1 MTDALKFFVPG
12 KPEYVGTVRIAI
24 SHVAANAG
32 FDIESIDD
40 IKVAVSEA
48 CTNIIRHSHDHSDF
62 SYEVGVER
70 DEKGLTITVVDCG
83 VGFDTD
89 EYIEPVPGQT
99 QGSGMG
105 IYILR
110 ALMDEVEIRSEVG
123 VGTNIR
129 MKKYL
134 QSRFA

>member
-32 FDIESIDD
+32 FDIEAIDD

-48 CTNIIRHSHDHSDF
+48 CTNIILHSHDHSNF
-62 SYEVGVER
+62 TYEVVIER
-70 DEKGLTITVVDCG
+70 DEKGITITVADRG
-83 VGFDTD
+83 VGFETGD
-89 EYIEPVPGQT
+89 YIEPIPGET
-99 QGSGMG
+99 RGSGMG
-105 IYILR
+105 IYILK
-110 ALMDEVEIRSEVG
+110 ALMDEVDINSEIG
-123 VGTNIR
+123 VGTSIR

-134 QSRFA
+134 QSRIA